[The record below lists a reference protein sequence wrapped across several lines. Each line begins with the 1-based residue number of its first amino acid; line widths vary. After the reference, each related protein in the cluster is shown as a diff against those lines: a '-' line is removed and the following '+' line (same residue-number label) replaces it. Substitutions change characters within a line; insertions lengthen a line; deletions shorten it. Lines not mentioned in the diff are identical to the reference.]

1 VPEWHLRPA
10 LAGDREFLF
19 ELHRA
24 ALGAYVDA
32 TWGWDDDDQRRMF
45 DDRFAPEGV
54 NLIEVDGEAAGVLSF
69 EERDAEIFLA
79 FIELLPRWQGQGI
92 GTAIVSLL
100 LDTAEATRK
109 PLMLRVLRTNPRAAG
124 LYLRLGLDVVG
135 ETDTHLLM
143 AGAPSAPSAR
153 PGSP

>member
-24 ALGAYVDA
+24 ALGAYVEA
-32 TWGWDDDDQRRMF
+32 TWGWDDDAQRRMF
-45 DDRFAPEGV
+45 DDRFAPDGV
-54 NLIEVDGEAAGVLSF
+54 DVIEVEGEAAGMVSF
-69 EERDAEIFLA
+69 EERDDEIFLA
-79 FIELLPRWQGQGI
+79 SIELLPRWQGHGI

-100 LDTAEATRK
+100 LDAAEATRK
-109 PLMLRVLRTNPRAAG
+109 PLTLRVLRTNPRAAA
-124 LYLRLGLDVVG
+124 LYRRLGLDVVG
-135 ETDTHLLM
+135 ETGTHVLM
-143 AGAPSAPSAR
+143 ASAPPAR